1 MKHDLVDLIGKGLEI
16 EISGSKLWKGILVDA
31 GQDILV
37 IFHSEKNEFLY
48 IPFLHVQRIRELNE
62 IEIESFLE
70 PPSEKPIELE
80 SVSFR
85 KILMNAKG
93 VFVQIFVTGNK
104 AIHGYLTSIMNDY
117 FVFHSPVYKTM
128 YISMNHVK
136 WLIPYPHNTTPYSL
150 TNQNQYFTPQ
160 IATLSRS
167 FDEQLKKFIGKLI
180 ILDGGHNKDKIGLL
194 QDIRNNKI
202 ALITAESNTM
212 YWNLT
217 HIKTVQFP

>member
-93 VFVQIFVTGNK
+93 VFVQIYVTGNK
-104 AIHGYLTSIMNDY
+104 AIHGYL
-117 FVFHSPVYKTM
+117 
-128 YISMNHVK
+128 K

-150 TNQNQYFTPQ
+150 TNQNHYFTPQ

-194 QDIRNNKI
+194 QYVRNNKI